1 MRNRRKLLLLLV
13 VVLCCAAFA
22 AYYVWQQR
30 TVDREPPKIT
40 MQSDE
45 LRLSVSDPAE
55 RLLEGM
61 RAQDAHDGDVTD
73 SLVVESVRGVVA
85 DKRFTVTYAAFDAA
99 GNVAKATRTVFYW
112 DYTAP
117 RFSLSEPLIFRAGVT
132 PEVFEPLSA
141 QDVFDG
147 DLTRQIKGTMR
158 TSERRLPE
166 QGEYQMEFRVTN
178 SLGDTAYLRA
188 PVEMVA
194 NWGSAV
200 RVNLT
205 DYLIYLPKDAAF
217 VPASYLRDLT
227 VGTQTIPLD
236 NKSGAGIA
244 IDSNVNTAVPGT
256 YRVDY
261 TVTQGQYH
269 ARTRLLVVVEE

>member
-1 MRNRRKLLLLLV
+1 MRNRRKILLALLV
-13 VVLCCAAFA
+13 ALCCAAFA
-22 AYYVWQQR
+22 AYYLRQQH

-40 MQSDE
+40 MKSEE

-55 RLLEGM
+55 RLLEGV
-61 RAQDAHDGDVTD
+61 RAQDARDGDVTE
-73 SLVVESVRGVVA
+73 SLVIESVRGIVA

-132 PEVFEPLSA
+132 PDVFEPLSA
-141 QDVFDG
+141 KDVFDG

-166 QGEYQMEFRVTN
+166 SGEYQVEFRVTN
-178 SLGDTAYLRA
+178 SLGDTAYLTA
-188 PVEMVA
+188 PVEMVS
-194 NWGSAV
+194 NWGGAV
-200 RVNLT
+200 RVNLS
-205 DYLIYLPKDAAF
+205 DYLVYIKKDSVF
-217 VPASYLRDLT
+217 TPASYLRDLT
-227 VGTQTIPLD
+227 VGAQTIPLD
-236 NKSGAGIA
+236 SKSGAVIVT
-244 IDSNVNTAVPGT
+244 DSNVNTAVPGT